1 MSAPPSSSGGG
12 GGAPPQSARVILA
25 TGGYDHTVRI
35 WDASSGVC
43 YKSFLHA
50 DKQVNS
56 LCVTSDKTH
65 LAAGGNPLIRWYDV
79 NAKGAEPLLSV
90 SGHTSNVTAVGAEQ
104 SAKFLFSGS
113 EDGSIRIWDP
123 RAGAASVREY
133 DARRAV
139 NSVVLHP
146 NQGELISGDHAGA
159 VRVWDLVANKCSS
172 ELVPEGDTPVSS
184 VSIAGDASLL
194 AAANFNGTCF
204 FWAPPTEGGRE
215 YVPVKKLRAHR
226 AYITAC
232 RLSPDAHYF
241 ATTSSDRTMRLW
253 NTHDFSLAATLAGHG
268 RWVWDAA
275 FSADSSYVVTAS
287 TDMTAK
293 LWDISAGVVV
303 RSYTGHVKGVTTVA
317 LNDAVA

>member
-1 MSAPPSSSGGG
+1 M
-12 GGAPPQSARVILA
+12 VLA

-56 LCVTSDKTH
+56 LCVTADKNFV
-65 LAAGGNPLIRWYDV
+65 AAGGNPAIRWYDV
-79 NAKGAEPLLSV
+79 NAKGAEPLLSFA
-90 SGHTSNVTAVGAEQ
+90 GHTSNVMAVGAER
-104 SAKFLFSGS
+104 SARFLFSCS

-139 NSVVLHP
+139 NSVALHP
-146 NQGELISGDHAGA
+146 NQGELISGDHSGA

-184 VSIAGDASLL
+184 VSIAADASLV
-194 AAANFNGTCF
+194 AASNYNGTCF
-204 FWAPPTEGGRE
+204 FWAPPTEGGCD

-226 AYITAC
+226 A
-232 RLSPDAHYF
+232 
-241 ATTSSDRTMRLW
+241 
-253 NTHDFSLAATLAGHG
+253 
-268 RWVWDAA
+268 
-275 FSADSSYVVTAS
+275 
-287 TDMTAK
+287 
-293 LWDISAGVVV
+293 
-303 RSYTGHVKGVTTVA
+303 
-317 LNDAVA
+317 

>member
-1 MSAPPSSSGGG
+1 MASAAAGSPSSPPSSS
-12 GGAPPQSARVILA
+12 SRVVLA

-56 LCVTSDKTH
+56 LCVTADKNH
-65 LAAGGNPLIRWYDV
+65 VAAGGNPLIRWYDV
-79 NAKGAEPLLSV
+79 NAKGAEPLLSF
-90 SGHTSNVTAVGAEQ
+90 SGHASNVMAVGVERTAR
-104 SAKFLFSGS
+104 FLFSCS

-123 RAGAASVREY
+123 RAGVASVREY

-146 NQGELISGDHAGA
+146 NQGELISGDHSGA

-184 VSIAGDASLL
+184 VSIAADASLV
-194 AAANFNGTCF
+194 AASTYNGSCF
-204 FWAPPTEGGRE
+204 FWAPPTEGGRD

-232 RLSPDAHYF
+232 CLSPDAHYF

-253 NTHDFSLAATLAGHG
+253 NTHDFSLAATLTGHA

-287 TDMTAK
+287 SDMTAK
-293 LWDISAGVVV
+293 LWHISSTAVV
-303 RSYTGHVKGVTTVA
+303 RTYAGHVKGVTAVA
-317 LNDAVA
+317 LNDAMT